1 MAQPRLFETI
11 SWHETVIRSN
21 MPVKRDCG
29 TGVASPVSLF
39 RAATPYLISLGR
51 AKPPLLCHQ
60 GIQMALFGLFGKKQE
75 QAISWPEVAGRIAG
89 MLLTLLNTDPK
100 GLASP
105 YARVVL
111 RKDGTIFLAADKRNP
126 RQILGWG
133 DLSFVFLRE
142 NQTALE
148 TWVDEMKA
156 AGSPPFQQIATEEF
170 AKTLTRVLMQSV
182 STSE

>member
-21 MPVKRDCG
+21 LPAKRDCG

-111 RKDGTIFLAADKRNP
+111 RKDGTIFLGADKRNP

-133 DLSFVFLRE
+133 DLSFVFCARTKLR
-142 NQTALE
+142 
-148 TWVDEMKA
+148 WKPGSMK
-156 AGSPPFQQIATEEF
+156 
-170 AKTLTRVLMQSV
+170 
-182 STSE
+182 